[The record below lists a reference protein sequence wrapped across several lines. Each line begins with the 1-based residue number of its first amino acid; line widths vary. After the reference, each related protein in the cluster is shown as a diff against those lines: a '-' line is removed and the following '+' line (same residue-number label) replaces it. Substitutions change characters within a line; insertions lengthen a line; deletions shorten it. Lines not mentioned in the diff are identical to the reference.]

1 MQKIVC
7 MKWGTRYDFNFV
19 NRLYSSIKKHTKR
32 PTKLYCF
39 TDDRKGINNAIVCKP
54 LPKIKIPLQLS
65 FTPWRKLSM
74 WQNPLGD
81 LENDVLFLD
90 LDLVITGNLD
100 RFFDYK
106 PGKYC
111 VIENWTQKGK
121 GIGNTSCFRFPVGNY
136 SFVYSDFE
144 KNSNETEKFI
154 SELKTYISSKIGSDI
169 NFRRVESVGPKVS
182 SELLKQGITAIALSL
197 AAMLF
202 YIWVRFEW
210 QFSLGSI
217 IALFH
222 DVIITLGIFSILSL
236 EVNLSI
242 VAAVLTIVGYSM
254 NDTVVIYDRIR
265 ENLLKYSKINT
276 NEIAN
281 ISVNE
286 TLSRTIITSLTTL
299 LALGS
304 IFVLGGE
311 ILKGFS
317 FAMILGVIIGTYSSI
332 FVASPVLNYF
342 KVTQKTLLKDENI

>member
-1 MQKIVC
+1 MNKKINFSKFFKIANVC
-7 MKWGTRYDFNFV
+7 SA
-19 NRLYSSIKKHTKR
+19 L
-32 PTKLYCF
+32 
-39 TDDRKGINNAIVCKP
+39 AI
-54 LPKIKIPLQLS
+54 IIS
-65 FTPWRKLSM
+65 
-74 WQNPLGD
+74 
-81 LENDVLFLD
+81 VLFLFLKGLNYGVD
-90 LDLVITGNLD
+90 FKGGTLLEIRVSDFNIKIQDIRNSLKNSELGDVSVKQFGKEGDFLV
-100 RFFDYK
+100 K
-106 PGKYC
+106 
-111 VIENWTQKGK
+111 
-121 GIGNTSCFRFPVGNY
+121 
-136 SFVYSDFE
+136 FE
-144 KNSNETEKFI
+144 KNSNKNEKFI
-154 SELKTYISSKIGSDI
+154 SELKNNISKEVGSAI

-182 SELLKQGITAIALSL
+182 AELLKQGVTAIALSL

-222 DVIITLGIFSILSL
+222 DVVITLGIFSILSL

-276 NEIAN
+276 NDIAN

-286 TLSRTIITSLTTL
+286 TLSRTIITSVTTL

-304 IFVLGGE
+304 IFILGGE

-332 FVASPVLNYF
+332 FVASPVLNYL
-342 KVTQKTLLKDENI
+342 KVSQKTLLKEETV